1 MFTIGTF
8 INGTSWNMKAV
19 SGKITEI
26 YPGLGFL
33 LTKDL
38 YTYLAIDN
46 FKEGDISINHHIQGI
61 PSEFMNIRLS
71 KETVLFWLNSVPA
84 KSTIYGKE
92 IREKKLIDP
101 MTDGLRLGFK
111 VAPLIPVKKIDF
123 SWIPDDIM
131 NFYLQF
137 GIFPCDID
145 PGNTPVPM
153 TTMTIREDKRQMD
166 MWHYARA
173 KLDSLEGNYT
183 YHFLDCGRL
192 RVEMGGQKIS
202 LIGKM
207 IPEVEVPKVEVPE
220 VPEDEVP
227 EISEW
232 NLKNLSMAALIQG
245 IEESHW
251 NMRRIRKNPAS
262 TEYLRSMSW
271 VDAAWD
277 EIQARREEESAEIED
292 PYEKH
297 Y

>member
-1 MFTIGTF
+1 MFTIGSF
-8 INGTSWNMKAV
+8 MNGTSWNMKTV

-26 YPGLGFL
+26 YPGIGFL

-71 KETVLFWLNSVPA
+71 KTTVLFWLNSVPA

-101 MTDGLRLGFK
+101 MTDGLRLAFK
-111 VAPLIPVKKIDF
+111 VAPLIPMKNIDF

-166 MWHYARA
+166 LWHYERA

-192 RVEMGGQKIS
+192 RVEMDGQKIS
-202 LIGKM
+202 LIGK
-207 IPEVEVPKVEVPE
+207 VEVPE
-220 VPEDEVP
+220 VLEVP
-227 EISEW
+227 EVEPHREW

-251 NMRRIRKNPAS
+251 HMRRIRKNSACS
-262 TEYLRSMSW
+262 EYLRSMSW

-277 EIQARREEESAEIED
+277 EIQARREEESQEE